1 MRRRLRPCPGL
12 IRWCLGF
19 RSARLRCWWP
29 RSSSAGIATG
39 ILAGLFGIGGGAII
53 VPVLYEIFRILGVPE
68 EVRMQLCVG
77 TSMAIIIPTTI
88 RSYLAHR
95 AKGAVLDDVLRQWAL
110 PAVVGVAV
118 GSVIAYF
125 APSAVFKI
133 VFIDGRDGDR
143 ASSFCSAATTGGS
156 PTIFPVAPA
165 MTGYGFLIGITSS
178 LMGVSGGS
186 VSNMIQTLYGK
197 PLHNAV
203 ATSAGLGVPITIA
216 GTIGLD
222 DRGLA
227 EDGAAAAALDRLRL
241 AARRRDHGAG
251 VELHRALRRAARA
264 PAVEASARNRLRR
277 CSCCWSRRALWRA
290 CFRARAPS

>member
-1 MRRRLRPCPGL
+1 M
-12 IRWCLGF
+12 LGV
-19 RSARLRCWWP
+19 SAGEIALLVGAVMV
-29 RSSSAGIATG
+29 AGIATG

-88 RSYLAHR
+88 RSYVTHR
-95 AKGAVLDDVLRQWAL
+95 AKGMVLNDVMRQWAG

-125 APSAVFKI
+125 APSAVFKV
-133 VFIDGRDGDR
+133 VFMVTVTIIAIKLLFGRD
-143 ASSFCSAATTGGS
+143 SWVIATD
-156 PTIFPVAPA
+156 FPGRPA
-165 MTGYGFLIGITSS
+165 VIVYGFLIGITSS

-203 ATSAGLGVPITIA
+203 ATSSGLGVPITIA
-216 GTIGLD
+216 RTIGL
-222 DRGLA
+222 
-227 EDGAAAAALDRLRL
+227 
-241 AARRRDHGAG
+241 
-251 VELHRALRRAARA
+251 A
-264 PAVEASARNRLRR
+264 PAGWPQMALLPPFSIGYVSLLGVAIMAPVSSFTASYGAMLAHRLSKRQLEIGFGLFLLLVSARFVASL
-277 CSCCWSRRALWRA
+277 
-290 CFRARAPS
+290 F